1 MNWRG
6 AGAHEARIERA
17 ADSSRASVKIRVV
30 YLAHWA
36 RDAKML
42 LRTTM
47 HPRRLGQSA
56 RFHPA
61 MASRLSRGAR
71 ARATG
76 SNSEPEGRRELQAA

>member
-1 MNWRG
+1 VNWRG

-61 MASRLSRGAR
+61 MATGPGHWQQLR
-71 ARATG
+71 A
-76 SNSEPEGRRELQAA
+76 

>member
-1 MNWRG
+1 
-6 AGAHEARIERA
+6 
-17 ADSSRASVKIRVV
+17 
-30 YLAHWA
+30 
-36 RDAKML
+36 ML

-71 ARATG
+71 ARA
-76 SNSEPEGRRELQAA
+76 SNSEPEGRGRAAGSHCRPLNKEQEFLVPLFLEASRPMHKQ

>member
-1 MNWRG
+1 
-6 AGAHEARIERA
+6 
-17 ADSSRASVKIRVV
+17 
-30 YLAHWA
+30 
-36 RDAKML
+36 ML

-76 SNSEPEGRRELQAA
+76 SNSESEPEGRRESLQAAK